1 MKFYKVREL
10 FSKGDEVGFL
20 ILREGKEDFC
30 EAVSSWLHSFLTAI
44 TC

>member
-10 FSKGDEVGFL
+10 FSKGDEVGFS
-20 ILREGKEDFC
+20 ILREGEEDFC